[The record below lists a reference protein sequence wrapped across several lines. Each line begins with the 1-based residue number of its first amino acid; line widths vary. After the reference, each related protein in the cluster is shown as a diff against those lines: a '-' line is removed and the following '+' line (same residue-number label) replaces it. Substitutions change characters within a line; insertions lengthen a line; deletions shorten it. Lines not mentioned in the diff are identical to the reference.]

1 MISYRELERA
11 QLWRSRA
18 NSSASAEQAS
28 AELIG
33 EGPLWRMVRA
43 ALSDPD
49 QELWRYSISIGR
61 DLVSGTAFREM
72 INSHFPI
79 FQNS

>member
-1 MISYRELERA
+1 MTSYRELERA

-18 NSSASAEQAS
+18 NSTASVEQAS

-33 EGPLWRMVRA
+33 EGPLWRMIRA

-49 QELWRYSISIGR
+49 QELWRYSISIGK
-61 DLVSGTAFREM
+61 DIVSGAAILEM
-72 INSHFPI
+72 INSHFLI